1 VSEHEARFAVVY
13 DDGANT
19 YMLRGQAAQDLADG
33 TALRRLREA
42 LAEVAP
48 MSYIAITPTDDGWEV
63 AIGSYV
69 NRYEADDRDSV
80 ATAATIAEAA
90 DKCREALGE

>member
-42 LAEVAP
+42 LPDDTHVALVQWP
-48 MSYIAITPTDDGWEV
+48 PDQWNVGVMRDGGPSSPVV
-63 AIGSYV
+63 AMTG
-69 NRYEADDRDSV
+69 D
-80 ATAATIAEAA
+80 TIAEAA
-90 DKCREALGE
+90 DACREWSEEKR

>member
-1 VSEHEARFAVVY
+1 MSEHEARFAVVY

-42 LAEVAP
+42 LPDDTHVALVQWP
-48 MSYIAITPTDDGWEV
+48 DQWAAAVMRDGRPPSPV
-63 AIGSYV
+63 VSMTG
-69 NRYEADDRDSV
+69 D
-80 ATAATIAEAA
+80 TIAEAA
-90 DKCREALGE
+90 DACREWSEEKR